1 MRRPTLAARLL
12 PRTTPLRGR
21 RGRPQAERIRR
32 LEARVVALEDG
43 LEESRRLSQRLAD
56 VVDVVTEVL
65 VPAADRDDQRM
76 RTALANL
83 NRTLDNAGDDGAPD

>member
-1 MRRPTLAARLL
+1 MARARPR
-12 PRTTPLRGR
+12 PGR
-21 RGRPQAERIRR
+21 RERAQAERIRR
-32 LEARVVALEDG
+32 LEARVVVLEDG

-65 VPAADRDDQRM
+65 VPAADRDDERM

-83 NRTLDNAGDDGAPD
+83 NKTLDDTSGADDTGSQG